1 MIDQIGD
8 VDRKLEGWA
17 ENVLGAGLAS
27 LSLPD
32 PSASGRGVSL
42 HLLDLIHRTPSRGV
56 PQPHLDLTLRYLVTA
71 WSATPAEAH
80 RLLAD
85 LLFAAAS
92 SADFEVELG
101 SPSLEMWTALGVPP
115 RPAFVL
121 RVPMRRE
128 LAVRRGPLVRR
139 PIEIEI
145 APAGPLTG
153 FCLGPEEIPLTGA
166 LVEVPA
172 LNVST
177 RSDQDGR
184 FAFSSV
190 PRDATHLLVR
200 ATAKGQTITVDAGAR
215 AAGAEPLV
223 IQFDM
228 TEG

>member
-1 MIDQIGD
+1 
-8 VDRKLEGWA
+8 
-17 ENVLGAGLAS
+17 
-27 LSLPD
+27 
-32 PSASGRGVSL
+32 
-42 HLLDLIHRTPSRGV
+42 
-56 PQPHLDLTLRYLVTA
+56 
-71 WSATPAEAH
+71 
-80 RLLAD
+80 
-85 LLFAAAS
+85 
-92 SADFEVELG
+92 
-101 SPSLEMWTALGVPP
+101 MWTALGVPP

>member
-1 MIDQIGD
+1 VIDQID
-8 VDRKLEGWA
+8 EVDRKLEGWA

-27 LSLPD
+27 LAPPD
-32 PSASGRGVSL
+32 PAASGRGVSL
-42 HLLDLIHRTPSRGV
+42 YLLDLVHRPPARGA

-71 WSATPAEAH
+71 WSQKPAEAH

-92 SADFEVELG
+92 NADFEVELG
-101 SPSLEMWTALGVPP
+101 SPTLEMWTALDVPP

-121 RVPMRRE
+121 RVALRKE
-128 LAVRRGPLVRR
+128 LAVRRAPLVRR
-139 PIEIEI
+139 PIAIEM

-153 FCLGPEEIPLTGA
+153 FCLGPEEFPLTGA
-166 LVEVPA
+166 LIEVPA

-177 RSDQDGR
+177 RTDHDGR

-200 ATAKGQTITVDAGAR
+200 ATAKGKTITVDAGAR
-215 AAGAEPLV
+215 AVGAEPLV